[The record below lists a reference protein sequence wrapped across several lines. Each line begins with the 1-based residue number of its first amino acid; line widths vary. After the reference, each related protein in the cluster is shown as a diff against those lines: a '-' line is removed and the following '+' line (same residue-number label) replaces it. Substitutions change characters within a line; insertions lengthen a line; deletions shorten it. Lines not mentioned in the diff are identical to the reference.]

1 VRTFDRD
8 FDPARAAMR
17 GLPPELAKQVALKA
31 AALAVDPQLQPNF
44 RAMAVELR
52 ALVEAK
58 Q

>member
-1 VRTFDRD
+1 
-8 FDPARAAMR
+8 MR